1 MKKILFVLS
10 ISLTL
15 LLLSFT
21 VFAQGTVK
29 ITETAKENV
38 ILDEIDPKAKSVIKK
53 YFEALYTSL
62 ETLEIPD
69 FSKIMSENDRTLKV
83 KKSIEF
89 SIKSR
94 KLRNSKN
101 TNTKITV
108 EYVSFEKTGQNRII
122 KVSVSGKHNYNDM
135 PADVDAGFAG
145 INYKFTLNNENII
158 TDIETDDDDFEG
170 LDSNIEWFYDENDPK
185 NATKTYEEKL
195 DDVIEKGIARLKKM
209 NAYEDARN
217 STYKIMRKI
226 AINPIYTTFTK
237 KSNIFIDFFKNIV
250 YN

>member
-15 LLLSFT
+15 LCLSFT
-21 VFAQGTVK
+21 VFAQGTAK
-29 ITETAKENV
+29 ITETAKEGIV
-38 ILDEIDPKAKSVIKK
+38 LDEIEPKVKSVIKK
-53 YFEALYTSL
+53 YFELLYTSL

-69 FSKIMSENDRTLKV
+69 FSEIMSENDKTLKV

-89 SIKSR
+89 SIKAR
-94 KLRNSKN
+94 RLRNSKN

-108 EYVSFEKTGQNRII
+108 EYISFENAGQNRIV
-122 KVSVSGKHNYNDM
+122 KVTVSGEHNYNDM
-135 PADVDAGFAG
+135 PSDIDAGFAG
-145 INYKFTLNNENII
+145 IKYKFTLNKENII
-158 TDIETDDDDFEG
+158 TDIETDVDDFEG

-217 STYKIMRKI
+217 STYKIARKI
-226 AINPIYTTFTK
+226 AFKPVCTTFTK
-237 KSNIFIDFFKNIV
+237 KSNIFIDFFKNMV